1 MAIWQSNRQQLAL
14 IHDSAGSK
22 IGSHQFNIL
31 ELVRTQS
38 ENMLP
43 PIVQIETIRGLICQL
58 KKEAF
63 LEGFNPLPK
72 GDASEEKFIQDSDRA
87 RQSDSTGAL

>member
-14 IHDSAGSK
+14 VHDNAGSK
-22 IGSHQFNIL
+22 VGSHQFNIL

-43 PIVQIETIRGLICQL
+43 PTVQIETVRGFICQL
-58 KKEAF
+58 KKAAF
-63 LEGFNPLPK
+63 LEGFDPLPK
-72 GDASEEKFIQDSDRA
+72 GDASEDKFIHDSDRV
-87 RQSDSTGAL
+87 RQSNSTGTL

>member
-14 IHDSAGSK
+14 VHDTAGNK
-22 IGSHQFNIL
+22 VGSYQLNIL

-43 PIVQIETIRGLICQL
+43 PIVQIETVRGFICQL

-63 LEGFNPLPK
+63 LAGFDPLPR
-72 GDASEEKFIQDSDRA
+72 GDASEDKFIQDSDRV
-87 RQSDSTGAL
+87 RQSDSTGTL